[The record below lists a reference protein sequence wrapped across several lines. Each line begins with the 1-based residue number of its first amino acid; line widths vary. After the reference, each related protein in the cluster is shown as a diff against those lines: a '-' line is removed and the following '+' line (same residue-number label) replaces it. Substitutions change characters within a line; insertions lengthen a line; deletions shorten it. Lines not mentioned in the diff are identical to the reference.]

1 MLLLEI
7 NGRGSDGW
15 EWKKRN
21 MDGDA
26 LKNLNRDGLIINT
39 PRERPPVHSS
49 TSSPGGIRSQERW
62 SFLLLYW
69 KTSSL
74 RKDRITWAQPSV
86 HFFSLCGS
94 SIMNVKSN
102 VMHRMW
108 AYGRQM
114 RKRDQV
120 QTAWDLLSKEWISN
134 YLLYYKPKG
143 NLCNTNHYLLL
154 LLSRRCWST
163 SKYRRWEAVPTR
175 CHCGHRHPVHRPSAE
190 VLSPYQIST
199 SRSGLLGHPATP
211 VSTKCRPKWV

>member
-62 SFLLLYW
+62 SFLHLIKKRQDNLGTTFSAFLL
-69 KTSSL
+69 
-74 RKDRITWAQPSV
+74 
-86 HFFSLCGS
+86 
-94 SIMNVKSN
+94 IMWEFHNEREKKCNAPDV
-102 VMHRMW
+102 

-175 CHCGHRHPVHRPSAE
+175 CHCGHRYPVHRPSAE

-211 VSTKCRPKWV
+211 VSTKCRLKWV